1 MREGGGVI
9 DLPKADDPKLFSA
22 PADLSFG
29 LVRRGRSASRLV
41 ALADAGGGAGAWT
54 AAVAQQSQ
62 DAGVTV
68 TVPASVTVPGTLTV
82 RAAVGPRAAE
92 RELTGFVVL
101 TRGAVRRRIPYWFR
115 VEAPRLAGEAHRVL
129 RRPGTYRD
137 DARRGASRIV
147 SYRYP
152 DDPSALGLPTRL
164 RGPEVVYRVR
174 IRKPVANFGVAVID
188 QSSGSRVA
196 PRVVAAGDEN
206 RLVGQPGLP
215 VDLNP
220 YLESFQHPDPVAGAL
235 LPSPGTYDVV
245 FDTPSR
251 SHAGRFRFRFWISD
265 TTPPSVRLLRRASGP
280 LVLRV
285 TDRGSGVDPLSL
297 VIQYRPRVLLG
308 AALYDPSSGLALFPI
323 PRSAPPVRRGVF
335 RGAAL
340 AQDNQ
345 EAKNVDQIGAN
356 VLPNTTIKRA
366 NLRGTT
372 RPTVTWLLPLGTSCV
387 KGRTVLAVAASA
399 PAKIRAIRFFDGKHL
414 IRTVRRGTVGLYTAT
429 WRTRAAKRGPHRLR
443 VVVVSRRGSAQAR
456 RNVRV
461 CR

>member
-29 LVRRGRSASRLV
+29 LLRRGRSASRLV

-115 VEAPRLAGEAHRVL
+115 VEAPRLAGEGHRVL
-129 RRPGTYRD
+129 RRPGIYRD

-174 IRKPVANFGVAVID
+174 ISKPVANFGVAVVG
-188 QSSGSRVA
+188 QSSGSRVT
-196 PRVVAAGDEN
+196 PRIVVAGDEN
-206 RLVGQPGLP
+206 RLVGQTALP
-215 VDLNP
+215 LDLNP
-220 YLESFQHPDPVAGAL
+220 YLPSFQHVDPVAGAV
-235 LPSPGTYDVV
+235 LPAADTYDVV

-251 SHAGRFRFRFWISD
+251 ARAGRFRFRFWISD
-265 TTPPSVRLLRRASGP
+265 TTPPTVRLLRRGASEP
-280 LVLRV
+280 LVLAV
-285 TDRGSGVDPLSL
+285 ADHGSGVDP
-297 VIQYRPRVLLG
+297 RLLG
-308 AALYDPSSGLALFPI
+308 VKVDGRVHRFAYDRARGRIVVPRAGL
-323 PRSAPPVRRGVF
+323 
-335 RGAAL
+335 GAGRHRL
-340 AQDNQ
+340 VVSVSDYQ
-345 EAKNVDQIGAN
+345 EAKNMEDVRRI
-356 VLPNTTIKRA
+356 LPNTR
-366 NLRGTT
+366 
-372 RPTVTWLLPLGTSCV
+372 VF
-387 KGRTVLAVAASA
+387 
-399 PAKIRAIRFFDGKHL
+399 RAIF
-414 IRTVRRGTVGLYTAT
+414 TA
-429 WRTRAAKRGPHRLR
+429 R
-443 VVVVSRRGSAQAR
+443 
-456 RNVRV
+456 
-461 CR
+461 